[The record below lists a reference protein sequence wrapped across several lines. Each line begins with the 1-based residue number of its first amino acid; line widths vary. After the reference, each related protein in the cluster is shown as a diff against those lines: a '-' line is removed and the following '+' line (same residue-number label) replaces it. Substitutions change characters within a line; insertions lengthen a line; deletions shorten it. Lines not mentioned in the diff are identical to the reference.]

1 MLLSLIELVI
11 FSDQRVSSSLNPK
24 EFESKDTFQAG
35 NLQSATRHETLNSHG
50 CVAPERS
57 F

>member
-1 MLLSLIELVI
+1 MLLSLVELVI

-35 NLQSATRHETLNSHG
+35 ILQSPNRHETLNSHG